1 MAVRTKT
8 KINKQTNKSLKPL
21 LKVQRV
27 SITSV
32 TLIAYLV
39 VMHDPLRHGL
49 VQHLLVPLLQSLG
62 LRDLLIHRVT
72 VEDVVIALTGWAS
85 PYMPRGIPTHTAK
98 SLISLGHHCQRH
110 GETAFS
116 FYAPIEMASM
126 AETVET
132 LNVTLKHTS
141 LIWPIILCN
150 IDIIMIWFFI
160 PLIHSNNKR

>member
-116 FYAPIEMASM
+116 FYACGILCQQRM

-132 LNVTLKHTS
+132 FKRALKTYLFNFAYHS
-141 LIWPIILCN
+141 L
-150 IDIIMIWFFI
+150 
-160 PLIHSNNKR
+160 